1 MTISLK
7 HTFASAKSDGTD
19 STLVQP
25 SNWNAEHTITLAA
38 GKVLGRDTS
47 AAGAM
52 QELPLAFDSSGN
64 ATVSATGS
72 FTPPV
77 GTTAQR
83 PGTPATG
90 MMRYNTSTTAF
101 EGYNGSAWG
110 NLTPASASVAS
121 INFGSTGLTPNTAT
135 TGAVSVAGTL
145 AVANGGTGLASAGA
159 LGNVLTS
166 DGTNWTSSASSGGGS
181 PVGSIAI
188 QPKISARVL
197 AASGTGSTATVYLV
211 PSCAIPVGS
220 LITVAGVTP
229 SGYNAANVAVTA
241 SSTLSFSATGSI
253 SGTTLTV
260 SSVTGTVSIGQEIFG
275 ASVNGNSYIT
285 SGSGTTWTLNRSQTV
300 SSTTITGNCGTASYA
315 NTTTAAVTV
324 LGTITVTPSG
334 YLPCD
339 GSIYTR
345 SSYSTLAGYIGTPV
359 GFSAAS
365 IASTFSAAA
374 AAVNGPTLH
383 RVNNVL
389 FCNGTADVNMAAS
402 ATASAYRTSTDNGV
416 TFALNTGFSI
426 NGSCGVVYGNG
437 VYVQGLWGSSGY
449 THSIAYGSSA
459 TAITS
464 KATVFTSSGIY
475 TAQNPAALAFG
486 NGLFLYCGWAYEPNC
501 YNNQGVYIYSSSNG
515 TSWTQLSVPLAGYN
529 PGLYGSTGGFL
540 ATSANRTWH
549 STTGASWTEITS
561 TFSGNPQLSA
571 GNGIFVVT
579 TATGFYTSSSG
590 ASGTWNLM
598 PTPRGIIVP
607 ANYLLIGQQ
616 WIWTGNTWVSN
627 YGYMTVDFVNFS
639 TMLVSGPLNF
649 VGSLG
654 AVTNGNLNYLGA
666 YPYTQVYLIPKISY
680 TTSTQFPVPNLSSA
694 FAGTNQ
700 VMGGASEGQ
709 YFIKT

>member
-1 MTISLK
+1 MAISVK
-7 HTFASAKSDGTD
+7 HPFTSPKADGTD

-77 GTTAQR
+77 GTTGQR
-83 PGTPATG
+83 PATPATG

-110 NLTPASASVAS
+110 NLTPASAAVAS
-121 INFGSTGLTPNTAT
+121 ISFGSTGLTPNTAT

-188 QPKISARVL
+188 QPKISSRVI
-197 AASGTGSTATVYLV
+197 AASGSGSTATVYFV

-220 LITVAGVTP
+220 LITVSGVTP

-275 ASVNGNSYIT
+275 PSVNGNTYIT

-324 LGTITVTPSG
+324 TGTISVTPAG
-334 YLPCD
+334 FLACD
-339 GSIYTR
+339 GSVYTR
-345 SSYSTLAGYIGTPV
+345 SSYPTLAAYIGTPV

-365 IASTFSAAA
+365 L
-374 AAVNGPTLH
+374 VNTVTQTNGSGVFG
-383 RVNNVL
+383 VNNVL
-389 FCNGTADVNMAAS
+389 FCNGTASALMASA
-402 ATASAYRTSTDNGV
+402 ATASAYRTSTDNGA
-416 TFALNTGFSI
+416 TFSLNTGFNI
-426 NGSCGVVYGNG
+426 NTSYGLVYGNG
-437 VYVQGLWGSSGY
+437 VYVQVLGSGYGTY

-459 TAITS
+459 TAITN
-464 KATVFTSSGIY
+464 KATVFTSSGVY
-475 TAQNPAALAFG
+475 NQQNPNAIAFG

-501 YNNQGVYIYSSSNG
+501 YVSSGIYIYSSSNG
-515 TSWTQLSVPLAGYN
+515 ASWTQLN
-529 PGLYGSTGGFL
+529 PPITNSNPQLWGSTSGFL
-540 ATSANRTWH
+540 ANSNNRIFY

-561 TFSGNPQLSA
+561 TFSGTPYVSA
-571 GNGIFVVT
+571 GNGIFMCS

-598 PTPRGIIVP
+598 PTPRGITVP
-607 ANYLLIGQQ
+607 ANYLLIGLQ
-616 WIWTGNTWVSN
+616 WIWTGNVWVSN

-639 TMLVSGPLNF
+639 TMLVTSPLNL
-649 VGSLG
+649 VGPIG
-654 AVTNGNLNYLGA
+654 AVSNESLNYLGSS
-666 YPYTQVYLIPKISY
+666 PYTQVYLIPKISY
-680 TTSTQFPVPNLSSA
+680 TASTQFPVPSLSSA
-694 FAGTNQ
+694 FSGANQ